1 MKCAI
6 CGKEIESKFG
16 NNPYP
21 VRTDEDARCCDKCNE
36 AFVIPSRIS
45 LMYTPRNKHE
55 LIVNTLNIT
64 SHEDLIEIFC

>member
-21 VRTDEDARCCDKCNE
+21 VRTDEDARCCNKCNE

-45 LMYTPRNKHE
+45 LVRIPREKHE
-55 LIVNTLNIT
+55 LIINTLNIT
-64 SHEDLIEIFC
+64 SHEDLINIFC